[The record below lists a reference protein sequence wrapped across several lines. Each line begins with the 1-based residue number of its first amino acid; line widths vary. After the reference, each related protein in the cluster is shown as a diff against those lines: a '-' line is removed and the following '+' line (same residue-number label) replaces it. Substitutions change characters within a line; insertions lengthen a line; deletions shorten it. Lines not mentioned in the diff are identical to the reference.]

1 MNGPSFEGT
10 WVAEARPC
18 VPVSAEE
25 VARLRRRT
33 GMPWMECKR
42 FLASLTPSE
51 RDKYIVPAEAQPDGP
66 LHDPIE
72 DDPAIRPLFLTIC
85 EEATREAE
93 EWRRQRIAE
102 LERQS
107 PAVADLFRRG
117 QGLCHRIWART
128 KALLRERHGIEWRSP
143 AEMNPGVI
151 FD

>member
-1 MNGPSFEGT
+1 M
-10 WVAEARPC
+10 AEAQPR
-18 VPVSAEE
+18 VPVSAEQ
-25 VARLRRRT
+25 VASLRRRT

-42 FLASLTPSE
+42 FLASLTPAE
-51 RDKYIVPAEAQPDGP
+51 RDKYIAAAGVQPDGF
-66 LHDPIE
+66 LHDPTE
-72 DDPAIRPLFLTIC
+72 DDPAIRPLFLAVC

-93 EWRRQRIAE
+93 EWHRQHIAE
-102 LERQS
+102 LEQEY

-143 AEMNPGVI
+143 AEVNPWVI